1 VPGLLNKTWA
11 FVLLKEKRGI
21 NMGEEVDKVKKR
33 VDKRLEQSDSHKNGE
48 VPFNDVID
56 HMRQIEGYPTKNL
69 SKVNLYSLPLPIRI
83 LGYLLIGSMGLGTLI
98 VIILMLFK

>member
-1 VPGLLNKTWA
+1 MA
-11 FVLLKEKRGI
+11 
-21 NMGEEVDKVKKR
+21 EEVEKVKKR
-33 VDKRLEQSDSHKNGE
+33 VDKRLEQSNSPKNGE

-69 SKVNLYSLPLPIRI
+69 SKVNLYSLLLPIRI